1 MKKFLIPLL
10 AAIALPTAV
19 NAESVWLLMNLG
31 FWYREGG
38 AAAAF
43 EKIEMKDMEQ
53 CEEQAAKFM
62 TSDTID
68 GTTRER
74 GYLCVIGK

>member
-1 MKKFLIPLL
+1 MRKLLLLPLL
-10 AAIALPTAV
+10 FGFTSAV
-19 NAESVWLLMNLG
+19 KAESVWLLVDYI
-31 FWYREGG
+31 WDYSESH
-38 AAAAF
+38 AAAF